1 MVILNNI
8 LRVALK
14 RGAVMNRGEED
25 YIKAIYELAE
35 GLEEGV
41 TVSNSALMTY
51 LNHTAQTV
59 NEMIKKLVKLG
70 MVDYLPYKGSLLT
83 ASGLSEAQRMIRV
96 HRLWE
101 TFLVNALGYGWEEV
115 HEEAEILEHVTSSLL
130 EERLFSFLGEPK
142 VCPHGNFIPT
152 AVRSEEYQ
160 MKRLTEAI
168 VGQVYQLARVKDQK
182 DLLTYL
188 STQGLKVG
196 SEFKMLGLDTIG
208 ELITIE
214 LNSKPVIISFKIA
227 RQIFIK

>member
-1 MVILNNI
+1 
-8 LRVALK
+8 
-14 RGAVMNRGEED
+14 MNRGEED

-35 GLEEGV
+35 GFEKGV
-41 TVSNSALMTY
+41 AVSNRALMAY
-51 LNHTAQTV
+51 LDHSAQTV

-101 TFLVNALGYGWEEV
+101 TFLVHSLGYGWEEV
-115 HEEAEILEHVTSSLL
+115 HEEAEHLEHVTSQAL
-130 EERLFSFLGEPK
+130 EARLFSFLGEPE
-142 VCPHGNFIPT
+142 VCPHGNLIPT

-160 MKRLTEAI
+160 MKRLTEAS

-188 STQGLKVG
+188 SAQGLKVG
-196 SEFKMLGLDTIG
+196 SEFKMLGLDNIG
-208 ELITIE
+208 ELVTIE
-214 LNSKPVIISFKIA
+214 LNSKTVVMSFKIA

>member
-1 MVILNNI
+1 
-8 LRVALK
+8 
-14 RGAVMNRGEED
+14 MNRGEED

-35 GLEEGV
+35 GFEEGV

-70 MVDYLPYKGSLLT
+70 MVEYLPYKGSLLT

-101 TFLVNALGYGWEEV
+101 TFLVNTLGYGWEEV
-115 HEEAEILEHVTSSLL
+115 HEEAERLEHVTSKLL
-130 EERLFSFLGEPK
+130 EERLFSFLGKPE

-152 AVRSEEYQ
+152 DMRSEEFQ
-160 MKRLTEAI
+160 LKRLTEAS
-168 VGQVYQLARVKDQK
+168 VGESYKLARVKDQK

-188 STQGLKVG
+188 SGHGLKVG
-196 SEFKMLGLDTIG
+196 SEFKMRHLDAIG

-214 LNSKPVIISFKIA
+214 LDSKPIIISFKIA